1 MRNMENRFEILKSE
15 NYHSYLPLDITA
27 VHFSEPGAMGYPGVL
42 RIITSDKH
50 MFMVRYLYDQ
60 WRKEDIALLCPVI
73 VEFPA
78 GMEKLNDKWK
88 SFYMGFGNHLYV
100 KKDLADKL
108 RFDGITP
115 PEIYSAWI
123 DSVLD
128 IL

>member
-1 MRNMENRFEILKSE
+1 
-15 NYHSYLPLDITA
+15 
-27 VHFSEPGAMGYPGVL
+27 
-42 RIITSDKH
+42 

-60 WRKEDIALLCPVI
+60 WQKEDIALLCPVI

-108 RFDGITP
+108 RFDGMTP